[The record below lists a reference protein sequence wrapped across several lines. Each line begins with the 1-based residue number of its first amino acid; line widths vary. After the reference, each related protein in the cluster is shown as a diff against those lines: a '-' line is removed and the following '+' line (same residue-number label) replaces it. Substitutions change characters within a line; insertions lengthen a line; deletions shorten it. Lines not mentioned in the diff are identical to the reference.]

1 MTNRIL
7 FVDDD
12 RRALDGYKR
21 LLRGVFEIET
31 AGSGIQG
38 LATIHI
44 LGPFAVIVCDMR
56 MTGMNGAEF
65 LARVRELAP
74 QTVRMLLTGYKD
86 MDLAVEAVNDGQ
98 IFRYLNKPC
107 SKDELVSA
115 IRLGL
120 AKYQSNAEDDEL
132 IKEARLLRM
141 APDLVVARVAQVQGA
156 RVVEGEPEERAALDR
171 RDDVHRAVEL
181 DAVDL
186 SGLTAGPEAAA
197 RRVPADPFDVVEAGG
212 EDLVVEG
219 VGQRVRHD
227 GRRRLRPESTSKK
240 WK

>member
-1 MTNRIL
+1 MQDDRRKLPSVPVGRAASARPMGAECATRGGSAVTNQIL

-38 LATIHI
+38 LATIHV
-44 LGPFAVIVCDMR
+44 LGPFAVIVSDMR

-74 QTVRMLLTGYKD
+74 QTVRMLLTGYRD
-86 MDLAVEAVNDGQ
+86 MDLAIEAVNDGQ

-120 AKYQSNAEDDEL
+120 AKYQSDAEDDEL
-132 IKEARLLRM
+132 INETRQRRM
-141 APDLVVARVAQVQGA
+141 
-156 RVVEGEPEERAALDR
+156 
-171 RDDVHRAVEL
+171 
-181 DAVDL
+181 
-186 SGLTAGPEAAA
+186 EAA
-197 RRVPADPFDVVEAGG
+197 RDCSCETIP
-212 EDLVVEG
+212 
-219 VGQRVRHD
+219 Q
-227 GRRRLRPESTSKK
+227 K
-240 WK
+240 